1 MPFYALCVLPCVSLD
16 QLPRSSRPH
25 REELQG
31 DAVLW
36 PVVASHRQAATQ
48 FQTAERHLIFQQ
60 LNSHHSRDP
69 LFLARLRKEMAS
81 MNPWRCKYCMR
92 MVRPS
97 SDLCGG
103 CWGHWSVCYDA
114 TYVHKRHKKESQHKK
129 RQQYSPEWND
139 ASWEAP
145 WREGDSPWKQSQK
158 ASHRGSGTQSPRH
171 RSASAHQRQGRGN
184 DWDPPDLSSGKGQ
197 GKGSGEKGEKGGA
210 AAFGHMPPSTQCL
223 ARPSSPFLTDT
234 TSSTALTSTSTTSPL
249 AGQGQR
255 RHRTSCPAQFT
266 CSCPWPD
273 RRTNGRCEEG
283 FGSDQSACEK
293 GRCQELSTASWLTRQ
308 SKEEAFR
315 CGRAV
320 GELPCTMG
328 QLLGQCHQDVDCT

>member
-81 MNPWRCKYCMR
+81 MNPWRCKYCRR

-103 CWGHWSVCYDA
+103 CWGRWSVCYDA

-158 ASHRGSGTQSPRH
+158 ASHRGSGRNHPATAARAPISDRAEATIGILQTYPLARV
-171 RSASAHQRQGRGN
+171 RER
-184 DWDPPDLSSGKGQ
+184 
-197 GKGSGEKGEKGGA
+197 A
-210 AAFGHMPPSTQCL
+210 AARKEGKVALQPSDICL
-223 ARPSSPFLTDT
+223 HLRNVLHD
-234 TSSTALTSTSTTSPL
+234 
-249 AGQGQR
+249 
-255 RHRTSCPAQFT
+255 
-266 CSCPWPD
+266 
-273 RRTNGRCEEG
+273 
-283 FGSDQSACEK
+283 
-293 GRCQELSTASWLTRQ
+293 
-308 SKEEAFR
+308 
-315 CGRAV
+315 
-320 GELPCTMG
+320 
-328 QLLGQCHQDVDCT
+328 LLHHS